1 MSTDGRERLLEIQA
15 VGRVFRRGGARVTA
29 VKAMSLAIGTSPARW
44 VTLAGESGC
53 GKSTLALM
61 ALGFLAPSSGR
72 LLYGGEDIY
81 RLRGDAARN
90 FRREVQAVFQDPFEV
105 FNPFYR
111 IDHSFALAL
120 RLLER
125 SRGATDRRAAV
136 RTALLQVQLDPES
149 VLGRY
154 PHQLS
159 GGQLQRIAIARAI
172 LLQPRLLIADEPVSM
187 IDASLRVL
195 VLREL
200 LDLKQR
206 LGVSILYI
214 THDLSTALQVSDEI
228 LIAREGEIVER
239 GEARAVIETPQ
250 HPYTRQLID
259 AIPVPDPHQHWSSHG
274 H

>member
-1 MSTDGRERLLEIQA
+1 
-15 VGRVFRRGGARVTA
+15 V
-29 VKAMSLAIGTSPARW
+29 
-44 VTLAGESGC
+44 
-53 GKSTLALM
+53 
-61 ALGFLAPSSGR
+61 
-72 LLYGGEDIY
+72 LYCGEDIY
-81 RLRGDAARN
+81 RLRGAAARQ

-125 SRGATDRRAAV
+125 RAGTADSRAAV
-136 RTALLQVQLDPES
+136 RRALQQVQLDPDG

-172 LLQPRLLIADEPVSM
+172 LLRPRLLIADEPVSM

-195 VLREL
+195 VLQEL
-200 LDLKQR
+200 LELKQR
-206 LGVSILYI
+206 LGISILYI

-250 HPYTRQLID
+250 HPYTRLLID
-259 AIPVPDPHQHWSSHG
+259 SIPVPDPHEHWSTDVQR
-274 H
+274 

>member
-1 MSTDGRERLLEIQA
+1 MSVGGRELLLDVQA
-15 VGRVFRRGGARVTA
+15 AGRSFWRSGKRVTA
-29 VKAMSLAIGTSPARW
+29 VKSMSLAIAESPARW

-61 ALGFLAPSSGR
+61 ALGFLAPSIGSV
-72 LLYGGEDIY
+72 LYCGEDIY
-81 RLRGDAARN
+81 RLRGDAARG
-90 FRREVQAVFQDPFEV
+90 FRRGVQAVFQDPFEV

-111 IDHSFALAL
+111 IEHSFALAL

-125 SRGATDRRAAV
+125 SGRRAGSNAAV
-136 RTALLQVQLDPES
+136 RTALQQVQLDPDA
-149 VLGRY
+149 VLERY

-172 LLQPRLLIADEPVSM
+172 LLRPRLLVADEPVSM

-195 VLREL
+195 VLQEL
-200 LDLKQR
+200 LELKQQ

-228 LIAREGEIVER
+228 LIARDGEIVER
-239 GEARAVIETPQ
+239 GEARQVIETPQ
-250 HPYTRQLID
+250 HAYTRLLID
-259 AIPVPDPHQHWSSHG
+259 SIPVPDPQQHWSSHG
-274 H
+274 E

>member
-1 MSTDGRERLLEIQA
+1 MPHEP
-15 VGRVFRRGGARVTA
+15 F
-29 VKAMSLAIGTSPARW
+29 
-44 VTLAGESGC
+44 
-53 GKSTLALM
+53 
-61 ALGFLAPSSGR
+61 
-72 LLYGGEDIY
+72 
-81 RLRGDAARN
+81 AAK
-90 FRREVQAVFQDPFEV
+90 FK
-105 FNPFYR
+105 
-111 IDHSFALAL
+111 

-195 VLREL
+195 VLKEL

-239 GEARAVIETPQ
+239 GEARTVIETPQ
-250 HPYTRQLID
+250 HPYTRLLID
-259 AIPVPDPHQHWSSHG
+259 AIPVPDPHQHWSNHG